1 MLPCDVNA
9 IQVIFFLGG
18 GGCFKCTYLN
28 GTADYFLVP
37 LCMIGFFHNR
47 HGTGRES
54 CPFIS
59 SLTQPFSEARQQIR
73 GGWEG
78 VEANAKRGVSRGK
91 LLNLETIKEVS
102 SALCLVCPHTSAA
115 LGSIQGRDSSHGS
128 HYLPDQPINRR
139 RRDKVPWSET
149 LRPICSLT
157 VILSEW
163 QVKVSRSTWRKREV
177 KWWQSS

>member
-1 MLPCDVNA
+1 MKKKLCSGQLLELIHQENKIVRSQKNIVGKRGKEINPDKNLFLCLVSKCLWKLIILVLPSDVNA
-9 IQVIFFLGG
+9 KQVLFFFGGG

-59 SLTQPFSEARQQIR
+59 SLTQPFSEARQQIH

-78 VEANAKRGVSRGK
+78 VEANAKRGV
-91 LLNLETIKEVS
+91 
-102 SALCLVCPHTSAA
+102 
-115 LGSIQGRDSSHGS
+115 
-128 HYLPDQPINRR
+128 
-139 RRDKVPWSET
+139 
-149 LRPICSLT
+149 
-157 VILSEW
+157 
-163 QVKVSRSTWRKREV
+163 
-177 KWWQSS
+177 